1 MAVRSTYVDVLKPTK
16 MLNAVGMS
24 SLVHQRIVAN
34 HDTYTMADWQDEIG
48 YPWGIG
54 LRFAVILSPCWL
66 TIQSLITAKTV
77 FSHWFR
83 MWDIVNDYHT
93 THKTAIR
100 KQLMR
105 CYIQHDAT
113 IRILSLPL
121 IYGQMSLHGVIRS
134 CGIAILAPAGAMVT
148 FEELKAFHEDM
159 YEVSFMVADLYEA
172 YALLVFGRLA
182 LKVVRQ
188 SLLKGDLDESELMA

>member
-1 MAVRSTYVDVLKPTK
+1 MRCAKGKDIGKANLMWPICMYMLLAWTVAMAVRSTYVDVLKPTK
-16 MLNAVGMS
+16 MLNSVGMS

-83 MWDIVNDYHT
+83 MWDIVNDYW
-93 THKTAIR
+93 
-100 KQLMR
+100 
-105 CYIQHDAT
+105 
-113 IRILSLPL
+113 
-121 IYGQMSLHGVIRS
+121 
-134 CGIAILAPAGAMVT
+134 
-148 FEELKAFHEDM
+148 
-159 YEVSFMVADLYEA
+159 
-172 YALLVFGRLA
+172 
-182 LKVVRQ
+182 
-188 SLLKGDLDESELMA
+188 